1 MQGRTFVIAVGV
13 LIFAVVGSGDVA
25 SAEQPLHVETASASA
40 ELVFDD
46 TFPPAYVS
54 AGCRDELPR
63 GGPTCEANIYMQQS
77 PSGWTIGEAV
87 IDSSQFSI
95 DKSLTGASLTAT
107 IEGIMCD
114 YLFSPP
120 CVPITIG
127 VDVQWTAVDQPINSP
142 MGLAKQEDNDP
153 PDCRVTNVAHSIGRK
168 AVASGTVTIQ
178 STEFTSVGSHSADLA
193 RASHPHDDGT
203 YC

>member
-1 MQGRTFVIAVGV
+1 
-13 LIFAVVGSGDVA
+13 
-25 SAEQPLHVETASASA
+25 
-40 ELVFDD
+40 
-46 TFPPAYVS
+46 
-54 AGCRDELPR
+54 
-63 GGPTCEANIYMQQS
+63 
-77 PSGWTIGEAV
+77 
-87 IDSSQFSI
+87 
-95 DKSLTGASLTAT
+95 
-107 IEGIMCD
+107 MCD

-153 PDCRVTNVAHSIGRK
+153 PDCHVTNVAHSIGRK
-168 AVASGTVTIQ
+168 AVASGTVTIE

-203 YC
+203 YCYLTGGRRRRLAGGARIPSPLARRPPAWDDEPHTTANVRG

>member
-1 MQGRTFVIAVGV
+1 MRGEYLHA
-13 LIFAVVGSGDVA
+13 
-25 SAEQPLHVETASASA
+25 AESVWLA
-40 ELVFDD
+40 
-46 TFPPAYVS
+46 
-54 AGCRDELPR
+54 
-63 GGPTCEANIYMQQS
+63 
-77 PSGWTIGEAV
+77 IGEAV

-153 PDCRVTNVAHSIGRK
+153 PDCHVTNVAHSIGRK

>member
-1 MQGRTFVIAVGV
+1 MTRSQEGGAMQGPTFVIAVGA
-13 LIFAVVGSGDVA
+13 LIFAVAGSGDAA

-40 ELVFDD
+40 VLVFDD
-46 TFPPAYVS
+46 TFPPVYVS

-87 IDSSQFSI
+87 IDSTQFSI

-120 CVPITIG
+120 RVPITIG
-127 VDVQWTAVDQPINSP
+127 VDVQWTALDQPINSP

-153 PDCRVTNVAHSIGRK
+153 PDCDATHVAHSTARN
-168 AVASGTVTIQ
+168 AAAS
-178 STEFTSVGSHSADLA
+178 
-193 RASHPHDDGT
+193 P
-203 YC
+203 

>member
-1 MQGRTFVIAVGV
+1 MQGWKFVIAVSA
-13 LIFAVVGSGDVA
+13 LIFAVAGFGDEA
-25 SAEQPLHVETASASA
+25 TAGQPLHVETATASA

-120 CVPITIG
+120 CTPITIG
-127 VDVQWTAVDQPINSP
+127 VDAQWTAVDQPINSP
-142 MGLAKQEDNDP
+142 
-153 PDCRVTNVAHSIGRK
+153 R
-168 AVASGTVTIQ
+168 
-178 STEFTSVGSHSADLA
+178 DLPS
-193 RASHPHDDGT
+193 RRTTTLPT
-203 YC
+203 